1 MVQAVD
7 SIEFLH
13 ESVMAR
19 IARVV
24 VPGYPHHVTQRGNR
38 KQETFFE
45 PGDYRAY
52 LRMVSKARIDAGA
65 EVWGYCLMPN
75 HVHLVVVPERH
86 DSLAMLF
93 QDAHRRYTRRINARE
108 GWCGHLWQ
116 ERFHSFPMDET
127 HLLAAVRYVE
137 LNPVRAGLC
146 EKPTDWR
153 WSSVHAHIRGDDDL
167 LVTVKPMLDRTSDW
181 LGYLSESDASP
192 DRLHTLRKHSRTG
205 RPAGDERF
213 VATLEDLTGRRL
225 RKLKTG
231 PRKDN

>member
-1 MVQAVD
+1 
-7 SIEFLH
+7 
-13 ESVMAR
+13 MAR
-19 IARVV
+19 MARVV

-38 KQETFFE
+38 KQETFFDSA
-45 PGDYRAY
+45 DYRAY
-52 LRMVSKARIDAGA
+52 LRMLSKAKVDADA
-65 EVWGYCLMPN
+65 EIWGYCLMPN
-75 HVHLVVVPERH
+75 HVHLVVVPQRR

-93 QDAHRRYTRRINARE
+93 RDAHRRYTRRINTRK

-153 WSSVHAHIRGDDDL
+153 WSSVHAHLRREDDL
-167 LVTVKPMLDRTSDW
+167 LVTVNPMLERTSDW
-181 LGYLSESDASP
+181 LSYLSDSD
-192 DRLHTLRKHSRTG
+192 DTCHQLDTLRKHSRTG

-213 VATLEDLTGRRL
+213 VSMLEDLTGRKL

-231 PRKDN
+231 PRRNS